1 MAFARMKRLRAMLRG
16 VALVMFRN
24 MTRNMTRNMV
34 RNMAPNISR
43 MLSRVVPCALLL
55 CVVASGASA
64 GLSTPVA
71 APPASAPSVGTPS
84 VGVPSGPAQP
94 TPALSAPSAQPSP
107 ALTLATTISPPLSEP
122 GQNGMLDQIIKGA
135 FARIGVHVALQQ
147 LPSERGLVMADS
159 GQVDGDGNRI
169 SGLHAAY
176 PNLLQVP
183 ESNMTYEF
191 TAFALRPDVNVR
203 NWDDL
208 HHYTVAYI
216 IGWKIYDENVRAS
229 STVKVATPENLF
241 ALLRAGRVDV
251 VLYYRLGGLYYA
263 RKLGLTNLR
272 VLAPPLATREMY
284 MYLNSRHADLVPRLA
299 AALRGM
305 KKDGSY
311 ERIVAPFQSR

>member
-1 MAFARMKRLRAMLRG
+1 MLRD
-16 VALVMFRN
+16 VTLAMFRN
-24 MTRNMTRNMV
+24 MSRNM
-34 RNMAPNISR
+34 SR
-43 MLSRVVPCALLL
+43 MLLSVAPCALLL
-55 CVVASGASA
+55 CVAASGASA
-64 GLSTPVA
+64 GQSTPGA
-71 APPASAPSVGTPS
+71 APPASAPSVG
-84 VGVPSGPAQP
+84 VPSGPAQS
-94 TPALSAPSAQPSP
+94 ASAPSSPASSAP

-122 GQNGMLDQIIKGA
+122 GQDGMLDQIIRGA
-135 FARIGVHVALQQ
+135 FARIGADVSLQQ
-147 LPSERGLVMADS
+147 LPSERGLVMADN

-169 SGLHAAY
+169 SGLQATY

-208 HHYTVAYI
+208 RHYTVAYI

-263 RKLGLTNLR
+263 RKLGLPNLR
-272 VLAPPLATREMY
+272 VLAPPLTTREMY

-299 AALRGM
+299 DALRDM

-311 ERIVAPFQSR
+311 ERIVAPFQSH

>member
-16 VALVMFRN
+16 VAPVMFRT
-24 MTRNMTRNMV
+24 MFRT
-34 RNMAPNISR
+34 MALSMPR
-43 MLSRVVPCALLL
+43 MLSPVVPCALLL
-55 CVVASGASA
+55 CVAASGASA
-64 GLSTPVA
+64 GQSTLVT
-71 APPASAPSVGTPS
+71 APPASAPSVGTS
-84 VGVPSGPAQP
+84 SGA
-94 TPALSAPSAQPSP
+94 ALSASAPSSPAPSGP

-122 GQNGMLDQIIKGA
+122 GQNGMLDLILKGA
-135 FARIGVHVALQQ
+135 FARIGAQVTLQQ
-147 LPSERGLVMADS
+147 LPSERGLVMADN

-169 SGLHAAY
+169 SGLQAAY
-176 PNLLQVP
+176 PNLLQVS

-208 HHYTVAYI
+208 RHYTVAYI
-216 IGWKIYDENVRAS
+216 IGWKIYDENVHAS

-272 VLAPPLATREMY
+272 VLGPPLATREMY
-284 MYLNSRHADLVPRLA
+284 MYLNSRHVDLVPRLA
-299 AALRGM
+299 DALRDM

>member
-1 MAFARMKRLRAMLRG
+1 MAFARMKRLRATLRG
-16 VALVMFRN
+16 VALAMFQ
-24 MTRNMTRNMV
+24 NMTRNMV
-34 RNMAPNISR
+34 RNMSR
-43 MLSRVVPCALLL
+43 MLSPLVPCALLL
-55 CVVASGASA
+55 CVAASGASA
-64 GLSTPVA
+64 GQSTPVV
-71 APPASAPSVGTPS
+71 APPASAPSVGTSS
-84 VGVPSGPAQP
+84 VGVPSGPAQS
-94 TPALSAPSAQPSP
+94 ASAPSSPAPSGP

-122 GQNGMLDQIIKGA
+122 GQNGMLDLIIKGA
-135 FARIGVHVALQQ
+135 FARTGVGVSLQQ
-147 LPSERGLVMADS
+147 LPSERGLVMADG

-169 SGLHAAY
+169 SGLQAAY

-191 TAFALRPDVNVR
+191 TAFALRPDVQVR

-208 HHYTVAYI
+208 RHYTVAYI
-216 IGWKIYDENVRAS
+216 IGWKIYDENVHAG

-272 VLAPPLATREMY
+272 VLDPPLARREMY

-299 AALRGM
+299 DALRGM

-311 ERIVAPFQSR
+311 ERIAAPFLGR

>member
-1 MAFARMKRLRAMLRG
+1 MAFAPMKMLR
-16 VALVMFRN
+16 
-24 MTRNMTRNMV
+24 T
-34 RNMAPNISR
+34 
-43 MLSRVVPCALLL
+43 LSRVLSRMMSRALPCALLL
-55 CVVASGASA
+55 CVAASGAAAGQSA
-64 GLSTPVA
+64 PSGVTPPGSGPSGA
-71 APPASAPSVGTPS
+71 AQSASAPPS
-84 VGVPSGPAQP
+84 P
-94 TPALSAPSAQPSP
+94 APSAP

-122 GQNGMLDQIIKGA
+122 GQNGMLDLIIRGA
-135 FARIGVHVALQQ
+135 FARIGADVSLLQ

-169 SGLHAAY
+169 SGLQAAY

-191 TAFALRPDVNVR
+191 TAFALRPDVYVR

-208 HHYTVAYI
+208 RHYTVAYI
-216 IGWKIYDENVRAS
+216 IGWKIYDENVHAS

-251 VLYYRLGGLYYA
+251 VLYYRLGGLHYA

-272 VLAPPLATREMY
+272 VLDPPLATREMY

-299 AALRGM
+299 DALRGM

-311 ERIVAPFQSR
+311 ERIVAPFLGR

>member
-1 MAFARMKRLRAMLRG
+1 MLR
-16 VALVMFRN
+16 VMAQG
-24 MTRNMTRNMV
+24 MV
-34 RNMAPNISR
+34 HAMAQI
-43 MLSRVVPCALLL
+43 MAQVLSRALPCALLL
-55 CVVASGASA
+55 CVAASGASA
-64 GLSTPVA
+64 GQSTLPASGPSVSASPVSG
-71 APPASAPSVGTPS
+71 PPASSPSY
-84 VGVPSGPAQP
+84 
-94 TPALSAPSAQPSP
+94 SAPSAP
-107 ALTLATTISPPLSEP
+107 ALTMATTISPPLSEP
-122 GQNGMLDQIIKGA
+122 GQDGMLDLILKGA
-135 FARIGVHVALQQ
+135 FARIGAQVTLQQ

-159 GQVDGDGNRI
+159 GQMDGDGNRI
-169 SGLHAAY
+169 SGLQAAY

-191 TAFALRPDVNVR
+191 TAFALRPEVNVR

-208 HHYTVAYI
+208 RHYTVAYI
-216 IGWKIYDENVRAS
+216 IGWKIYDEHVHAS

-251 VLYYRLGGLYYA
+251 VLYYRLGGLYYT

-272 VLAPPLATREMY
+272 VLDPPLARREMY

-299 AALRGM
+299 DALRGM

>member
-1 MAFARMKRLRAMLRG
+1 MAFAPKKMLRTLSR
-16 VALVMFRN
+16 VL
-24 MTRNMTRNMV
+24 
-34 RNMAPNISR
+34 SR
-43 MLSRVVPCALLL
+43 MLSRALPCALLL
-55 CVVASGASA
+55 CVAASGAAA
-64 GLSTPVA
+64 GQ
-71 APPASAPSVGTPS
+71 SAPSGATPS
-84 VGVPSGPAQP
+84 GSGPSV
-94 TPALSAPSAQPSP
+94 SAPSSPGPSAP

-122 GQNGMLDQIIKGA
+122 GQNGMLDQIIRGA
-135 FARIGVHVALQQ
+135 FARIGADVSLLQ

-159 GQVDGDGNRI
+159 GQVDGDVNRI

-176 PNLLQVP
+176 PSLLQVP

-208 HHYTVAYI
+208 RHYTVAYI
-216 IGWKIYDENVRAS
+216 IGWKIYDENVHAS

-251 VLYYRLGGLYYA
+251 VLYYRLGGLHYA

-272 VLAPPLATREMY
+272 VLDPPLATREMY

-299 AALRGM
+299 DALRGM

-311 ERIVAPFQSR
+311 ERIVAPFLGQ

>member
-1 MAFARMKRLRAMLRG
+1 MAFAPMKRLRAILCG
-16 VALVMFRN
+16 VAREM
-24 MTRNMTRNMV
+24 
-34 RNMAPNISR
+34 
-43 MLSRVVPCALLL
+43 SRVMPCALLV
-55 CVVASGASA
+55 CVAASGASA
-64 GLSTPVA
+64 GQA
-71 APPASAPSVGTPS
+71 APAVSAPASSAQSASAPS
-84 VGVPSGPAQP
+84 
-94 TPALSAPSAQPSP
+94 

-122 GQNGMLDQIIKGA
+122 GQNGMLDQIIKAA
-135 FARIGVHVALQQ
+135 FARIGADVALQQ
-147 LPSERGLVMADS
+147 LPSERGLVMADN

-169 SGLHAAY
+169 SGLQASY

-203 NWDDL
+203 DWDDL
-208 HHYTVAYI
+208 RHYTVGYI

-272 VLAPPLATREMY
+272 VLEPPLAKREMY
-284 MYLNSRHADLVPRLA
+284 MYLNIRHADLVPRLTE
-299 AALRGM
+299 ALRGM

-311 ERIVAPFQSR
+311 ERIVAPFLNR

>member
-1 MAFARMKRLRAMLRG
+1 
-16 VALVMFRN
+16 
-24 MTRNMTRNMV
+24 
-34 RNMAPNISR
+34 
-43 MLSRVVPCALLL
+43 
-55 CVVASGASA
+55 
-64 GLSTPVA
+64 
-71 APPASAPSVGTPS
+71 
-84 VGVPSGPAQP
+84 
-94 TPALSAPSAQPSP
+94 
-107 ALTLATTISPPLSEP
+107 
-122 GQNGMLDQIIKGA
+122 MLDQIIKGA
-135 FARIGVHVALQQ
+135 FARIGVDVALQQ

-169 SGLHAAY
+169 SGLQAAY

-191 TAFALRPDVNVR
+191 SAFALRPDVNVR

-208 HHYTVAYI
+208 RHYTVAYI